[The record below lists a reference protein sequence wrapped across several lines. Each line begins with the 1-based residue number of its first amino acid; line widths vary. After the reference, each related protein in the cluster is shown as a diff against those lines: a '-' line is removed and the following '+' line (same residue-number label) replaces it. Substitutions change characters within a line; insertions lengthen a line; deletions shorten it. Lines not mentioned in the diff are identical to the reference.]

1 MPEEVLALVGWEAV
15 EDGADSVPECWDGAL
30 RGGAQMGFEL
40 GEGLLDRIE
49 VGRVWR
55 QIEKLRPCGLND
67 LTYRL
72 ALVGGQIVHHHDV
85 AALQCRHEALFEIAA
100 EDCAIHWFVD
110 HEGGGH
116 GVMSEAGDK
125 GGDLPMTVRDFGDQ
139 ALPTF
144 GAASE
149 PGHVGAGAGLI
160 DEDQAYGVKQR
171 LIGFPE
177 RAGDGHVGA
186 ILLAGVYGFF

>member
-1 MPEEVLALVGWEAV
+1 MSEEVLALVGREAV
-15 EDGADSVPECWDGAL
+15 EYGADPVPECWDGTL
-30 RGGAQMGFEL
+30 RSGAQMGFEF

-55 QIEKLRPCGLND
+55 QIEKLRSCGLDD
-67 LTYRL
+67 LAYHV
-72 ALVGGQIVHHHDV
+72 ALVGGQIVHHYDV

-110 HEGGGH
+110 HEGRGH
-116 GVMSEAGDK
+116 GVMSKAGDK
-125 GGDLPMTVRDFGDQ
+125 GRDLPMTVRDFGDQ

-149 PGHVGAGAGLI
+149 PGHVGAGTGLI
-160 DEDQAYGVKQR
+160 NEDQTCGVKQR

-177 RAGDGHVGA
+177 HAGGGYVGA
-186 ILLAGVYGFF
+186 ILLAGVCGFF

>member
-1 MPEEVLALVGWEAV
+1 MPEEVLALVGREAV
-15 EDGADSVPECWDGAL
+15 ENGADPVPKCRDGSFC
-30 RGGAQMGFEL
+30 GSTQMGFEF

-55 QIEKLRPCGLND
+55 QIEKLRPCGLDD
-67 LTYRL
+67 LAYCL
-72 ALVGGQIVHHHDV
+72 ALVGGQIVHHYDV
-85 AALQCRHEALFEIAA
+85 AGLQRRHETLLEIAA
-100 EDCAIHWFVD
+100 EDCTIHWFVD
-110 HEGGGH
+110 HEGRCH
-116 GVMSEAGDK
+116 GIMSEAGDE
-125 GGDLPMTVRDFGDQ
+125 GRDLPMTVRDFGDQ
-139 ALPTF
+139 SLPTL

-149 PGHVGAGAGLI
+149 PGHVGTGAGLI
-160 DEDQAYGVKQR
+160 DEDQACGVKQR

>member
-1 MPEEVLALVGWEAV
+1 MPKEVLALIGGEAV
-15 EDGADSVPECWDGAL
+15 EDGPDPVPECRDGTL
-30 RGGAQMGFEL
+30 CGSAQMGFEL

-49 VGRVWR
+49 VRRVWR
-55 QIEKLRPCGLND
+55 QIEKLRPCGLDN
-67 LTYRL
+67 LAYHL

-100 EDCAIHWFVD
+100 EDCTIHWFVD

-125 GGDLPMTVRDFGDQ
+125 GRDLPMTVRDFGDQ

-149 PGHVGAGAGLI
+149 PGHIGAGAGLI
-160 DEDQAYGVKQR
+160 DKNQACGVKQR

-177 RAGDGHVGA
+177 HAGGGYVGA